1 MAQSDWLKPPNLISL
16 LRGCLGLILAVLG
29 IYGVFFLL
37 RELSIPKLPLIWFQ
51 VGIVVGVLSDKLD
64 GILARQFH
72 WETKL
77 GKLLER
83 NMDGFFIFSTL
94 VFETVYL
101 GFPTFLLLYAI
112 VLLVIGTLTIL
123 VTRLIYKKWFVDD
136 YVSTKVA
143 VGFTYLLIILHAANL
158 SFIIWFDYFAIL
170 VGLFAVGDFLW
181 RLHCWLRLQRTK
193 KLAA

>member
-1 MAQSDWLKPPNLISL
+1 MTQSDWLKLPNLVSL

-29 IYGVFFLL
+29 IYGAFFLL
-37 RELSIPKLPLIWFQ
+37 RGLSIPELPLIWFQ

-64 GILARQFH
+64 GVLARQFH

-83 NMDGFFIFSTL
+83 NMDGFFIFSSL

-101 GFPTFLLLYAI
+101 GFPIFLLFYATI
-112 VLLVIGTLTIL
+112 LLVTGALIIL

-143 VGFTYLLIILHAANL
+143 VGFAYLLIILHAANL

-170 VGLFAVGDFLW
+170 VGVFALVDFLW
-181 RLHCWLRLQRTK
+181 RRHRWLHPQHTK
-193 KLAA
+193 NSA